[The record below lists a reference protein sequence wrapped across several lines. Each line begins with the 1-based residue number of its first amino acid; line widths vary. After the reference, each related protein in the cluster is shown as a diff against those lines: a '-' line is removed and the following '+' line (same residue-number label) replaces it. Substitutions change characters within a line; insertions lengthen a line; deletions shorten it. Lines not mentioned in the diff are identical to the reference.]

1 MTRSALRPAIGYLLA
16 GSFWI
21 GGSDWLLAAVVHD
34 VGTLALL
41 SSAKGWVF
49 IALTA
54 ALLYCLLRKYDRA
67 RDARD
72 RHLRHLQ
79 ALALMQEIADGSS
92 DAIFA
97 KDLQGHYLMCNREA
111 QRVLAPHDESVLGRA
126 DSEFFAPAEAAAI
139 RRNDAAVIA
148 GNETRTYEENLS
160 TAKGSRVFLVTKGP
174 LRDEAGQVTGMF
186 GIARDI
192 TERERADQA
201 LREASKLLQAVE
213 DSVLDHMAVLDGA
226 GRIVGL
232 NAAWKRFAEAG
243 ALDPTL
249 YGEGADYL
257 GACRLAASLTEADAA
272 CVAEGLAA
280 VLAGRLA
287 VFTHEYACHSPAGP
301 RWFLMSVTPLPRGLA
316 GAVAVH
322 ADVSQRR
329 AAEEAVREREAQ
341 YRSIVSALDEGI
353 MVFDLEGRLIA
364 CNPRAERFFGMTLA
378 ELQER
383 HTSAH
388 WTPRRADGSRMD
400 VAELPLSRTLASG
413 KPCHDVLMGVTP
425 PGGTLR
431 WLTVNAEPVCDGPA
445 GEMSSVVTSFSDITE
460 RHLAEEQLRKLSM
473 AVEQCPIGI
482 TIRDTQGRIEY
493 VNEAFTRITGYTR
506 DVAVGLHDDLLQLG
520 RTPAARGDELSAAL
534 ARGETWRGEFAN
546 VRRDGEGYDEF
557 VHAAPIRQADG
568 QVTHYLCIGEDVTE
582 RKRMSAELDRHR
594 HRLQEL
600 VNERTR
606 QLKDLNAALIQS
618 LDAVRQTEL
627 RLQDANAELVLSR
640 DRAEAANRAKSVFLA
655 NMSHEIRT
663 PMNAII
669 GMTYLLRRDA
679 TAPADVERLDKVSG
693 AAEHLLQVIDDILD
707 LSKIEAGKL
716 ELESADF
723 SLRAVLAAS
732 RSLVADRAEA
742 KGLALEVEADG
753 VPDGL
758 RGDATR
764 LKQALLN
771 LLSNAVK
778 FTEKGRV
785 VLRVELLERRHDG
798 VRLRFA
804 VRDTGIG
811 IPADKLDRL
820 FAAFV
825 QADPSTTRRFGGTGL
840 GLAITQRLAARMG
853 GEVGVTSEP
862 GVGSEFWF
870 TARLLLGEAAQAEA
884 PAQAPPDAHSVRAR
898 HGGARVLLAED
909 NPINQE
915 VALEFLRAAGLRV
928 DVVGTGVEAL
938 AQVQRE
944 HYDLVLM
951 DMQMPEMDG
960 LEATRRIREIP
971 TLAQLPILAVTANV
985 FDEDLAVC
993 LAAGMNGRVTK
1004 PVVPAHLYAEL
1015 SAWLPVRENALEWD
1029 EVPVPA
1035 KVATAPATSREAT
1048 EGELDGFASLL
1059 GSANFESIARFA
1071 ELAPALRERFGEA
1084 AQEIERCLQRFDFV
1098 GASDVLKGL
1107 RVPA

>member
-54 ALLYCLLRKYDRA
+54 GLLFCLLRKYDRA

-79 ALALMQEIADGSS
+79 ALALMQEIAAGSS

-97 KDLQGHYLMCNREA
+97 KDLQGRYLMCNREA
-111 QRVLAPHDESVLGRA
+111 QRVLAPGNDTVLGRT
-126 DSEFFAPAEAAAI
+126 DSDFFAPADAAEI

-148 GNETRTYEENLS
+148 GNETRTYEEALS
-160 TAKGSRVFLVTKGP
+160 TAEGSRVFLVTKGP

-243 ALDPTL
+243 ALDPSL
-249 YGEGADYL
+249 YSQGADYL

-287 VFTHEYACHSPAGP
+287 VFTHEYACHSPAGQ

-400 VAELPLSRTLASG
+400 VAELPLSRTLATG

-557 VHAAPIRQADG
+557 VHVAPIRQADG

-594 HRLQEL
+594 HQLQEL

-679 TAPADVERLDKVSG
+679 TAPADVDRLDKVSG

-742 KGLALEVEADG
+742 KGLALEVEADD

-785 VLRVELLERRHDG
+785 VLRVELLERRSDG

-870 TARLLLGEAAQAEA
+870 TARLLLSEAAQAEV
-884 PAQAPPDAHSVRAR
+884 PAKAPPDAHSVRAR

-928 DVVGTGVEAL
+928 DVAATGAEAL
-938 AQVQRE
+938 ERVQHER
-944 HYDLVLM
+944 YDLVLM

-1015 SAWLPVRENALEWD
+1015 SAWLPERAGGLEVD
-1029 EVPVPA
+1029 EAPVPA
-1035 KVATAPATSREAT
+1035 KVATAPATSRKAT